1 MKIPFVSSFSC
12 FAMNK
17 GFEQLRVTAAFPNK
31 NLKVVGTHSGISIGE
46 DGPSQMGLED
56 LSLFRAMAESIVL
69 YPSDAVSAWYAVDL
83 AASHHGIAYIRA
95 GRPKQPVIYRND
107 EKFEIG
113 RAKVLRQSNE
123 DVVTVVGGGITLTE
137 ALKAYDELKRQGI
150 PIRVIDLFS
159 IRPVDTATLLKAA
172 AATNNTI
179 ITVEDHYVAGGIGDA
194 VAEAVGPEGVR
205 VCRLAV
211 REVPHSGKPEEL
223 LAKYKIDAQAIIELV
238 HAVAPVAAH

>member
-1 MKIPFVSSFSC
+1 M
-12 FAMNK
+12 
-17 GFEQLRVTAAFPNK
+17 
-31 NLKVVGTHSGISIGE
+31 
-46 DGPSQMGLED
+46 
-56 LSLFRAMAESIVL
+56 
-69 YPSDAVSAWYAVDL
+69 
-83 AASHHGIAYIRA
+83 
-95 GRPKQPVIYRND
+95 
-107 EKFEIG
+107 
-113 RAKVLRQSNE
+113 LRQSNE

-179 ITVEDHYVAGGIGDA
+179 ITVEDHYAAGGIGDA